1 MAAPVRAKY
10 DRGRVI
16 FYLCFGD
23 EQLLKATAMSDVL
36 FVDGPQWLLVFW
48 ISIPLLVHFG
58 R

>member
-16 FYLCFGD
+16 FYPCFGD
-23 EQLLKATAMSDVL
+23 EQLLKITAMSDVL
-36 FVDGPQWLLVFW
+36 FVDGPYWFLFLTP
-48 ISIPLLVHFG
+48 IPLLVHFG